1 MGSIVLYIIEWAF
14 ALLVLLAIYKAVFCG
29 TTFHRFNRFYLLG
42 ATLLSAL
49 LPLVHV
55 TLPDSAPL
63 VSEMTIQDT
72 EFAQELSGTLTFVD
86 EPAGFQIVEV
96 DADDIPEKK
105 ESLWA
110 VGLVCTYVVYVLTLV
125 IGWSRGIIRARRFLR
140 GKPRRRLS
148 RTVWLVT
155 HNEPY
160 GPFSWMN
167 YIAISDKEVGFA
179 RLASLR
185 HEYSHVRL
193 MHSVD
198 LIILLACTTVNP
210 VCWLVLQEIKIV
222 HEFEADDEVINRYGI
237 HEQDYQRLLLI
248 KAVGA
253 EAYALASSFNLN
265 IKKRIIMMNKKKTL
279 KRRLLWLLL
288 LVPMLGMTSVLFA
301 RTEEALNFDIVKLK
315 GTITV
320 KGKVVDEKGK
330 PIANAIITE
339 SRPGPAVG
347 FILHG
352 FTDKNGE
359 FSFNTVEMNENL
371 GVGKDG
377 IGTVS
382 IKDYYGK
389 DLVIT
394 LPKGSR
400 SDGVAISIKERNLMR
415 VIVKADGM
423 YHVMNGAVNKDVDL
437 GTLRDIALEFIANPK
452 NDSRLPAIE
461 EYEIPGFK
469 TVETTLKHVIV
480 IEREKG
486 ASLENRDEAY
496 GVIQN
501 ALYELRVK
509 WCIKE
514 FGHQYSVSTPDEQDY
529 ARGMYPN
536 KIVMPEIRYFCDLKL
551 GIRKNAIVAEKE
563 LIDQYS
569 ADPVPVPWNEQGGQL
584 LGVAKSLEQ
593 YLDKIT
599 ADGDTRIRGVKLELS
614 SNADQNFV
622 QEVMD
627 VLWMKGV
634 ISVNTTELPPT
645 RNRLSFTVTGN
656 KPNAGSMI
664 GGAVTDED
672 GPIVMA
678 TVNQRDVDNHIVAQA
693 ITDPQG
699 NWAMPLLDPDNKLE
713 FKADGHTVIQ
723 CFITGVH
730 YDIKLAKGDGFELIH
745 NDGEFT
751 RLTDLPEPDGIY
763 ITVDEMPMLP
773 GGTMA
778 LLEFMRTNIQ
788 YPANAREKNIQGRAV
803 VSFVVHEDGHL
814 SDFKITKSAGNEELD
829 NEAMRMC
836 KSMPNWNPGVENGK
850 KVKVRTQL
858 PVNFRLN

>member
-14 ALLVLLAIYKAVFCG
+14 ALLVLLAIYKAVFSG
-29 TTFHRFNRFYLLG
+29 TTFHRFNRCYLLG

-279 KRRLLWLLL
+279 KRRLMWLLL

-301 RTEEALNFDIVKLK
+301 RTEEAFNFDIATQK
-315 GTITV
+315 GTVTV

-330 PIANAIITE
+330 PIANAMISE
-339 SRPGPAVG
+339 SSPGPAVG
-347 FILHG
+347 FIFHC

-359 FSFNTVEMNENL
+359 FSFNTMEMDVEL
-371 GVGKDG
+371 TAGKEG
-377 IGTVS
+377 YGSVS
-382 IKDYYGK
+382 VKDYYGK
-389 DLVIT
+389 DIVIT
-394 LPKGSR
+394 LTKGGEYK
-400 SDGVAISIKERNLMR
+400 GVGLVSKERNLMR
-415 VIVKADGM
+415 LIVMADGKV
-423 YHVMNGAVNKDVDL
+423 HVTNGVINKDVEMDQL
-437 GTLRDIALEFIANPK
+437 KDIAIQFISNPK
-452 NDSRLPAIE
+452 NDSKLPVIE
-461 EYEIPGFK
+461 DYEIPNYK
-469 TVETTLKHVIV
+469 TVKTALRHAIV
-480 IEREKG
+480 LERENG
-486 ASLENRDEAY
+486 ASLENREAVY
-496 GVIQN
+496 GILMN
-501 ALYELRVK
+501 ALYELRDK
-509 WCIKE
+509 WCVKE
-514 FGHQYSVSTPDEQDY
+514 FGHPYADCTQEQQSF
-529 ARGMYPN
+529 AMGMYPN
-536 KIVMPEIRYFCDLKL
+536 KVLIPEVRFFCDLTL
-551 GIRKNAIVAEKE
+551 RIRRDVAAVEKV
-563 LIDQYS
+563 LVDQYS
-569 ADPVPVPWNEQGGQL
+569 LDAVPVPNIEGQL
-584 LGVAKSLEQ
+584 LGDGKGLER
-593 YLDKIT
+593 LLESIVSS
-599 ADGDTRIRGVKLELS
+599 GDTRIRGVKLELGP
-614 SNADQNFV
+614 NAEKPFV
-622 QEVMD
+622 QEMEK
-627 VLWMKGV
+627 VLRERNV
-634 ISVNTTELPPT
+634 INVKYSYGNTKATQI
-645 RNRLSFTVTGN
+645 TVTGN
-656 KPNAGSMI
+656 KPQEGGIIRGVIKNDEGPMLMVNVTELDGLNRVRSHAISDPEGNFSMRIVSPDDVLFIQYDGYYNVTTELTGS
-664 GGAVTDED
+664 
-672 GPIVMA
+672 
-678 TVNQRDVDNHIVAQA
+678 
-693 ITDPQG
+693 
-699 NWAMPLLDPDNKLE
+699 
-713 FKADGHTVIQ
+713 F
-723 CFITGVH
+723 
-730 YDIKLAKGDGFELIH
+730 YDITLKRDPGAPRPDAEIQASSNVPDK
-745 NDGEFT
+745 
-751 RLTDLPEPDGIY
+751 DGIY
-763 ITVDEMPMLP
+763 STVDVMPMFP
-773 GGTMA
+773 GSSMG
-778 LLEFMRTNIQ
+778 LLEHMRDNIQ
-788 YPANAREKNIQGRAV
+788 YPVKARENRIQGRAL
-803 VSFVVHEDGHL
+803 VSFIVDEEGHL
-814 SDFKITKSAGNEELD
+814 SNFRIDKSTGNEELD
-829 NEAMRMC
+829 QEALRWAAT
-836 KSMPNWNPGVENGK
+836 MPDWTPGMQGGK
-850 KVKVRTQL
+850 KVKVRYQV

>member
-72 EFAQELSGTLTFVD
+72 EFAQELSGTLTFID
-86 EPAGFQIVEV
+86 EP
-96 DADDIPEKK
+96 DDFIISNEAPPAKETKK
-105 ESLWA
+105 NSLWA
-110 VGLVCTYVVYVLTLV
+110 VGLICTYVVYVLTLV

-301 RTEEALNFDIVKLK
+301 RTEEAFNFDIATQK
-315 GTITV
+315 GTVTV

-330 PIANAIITE
+330 PIANAMISE
-339 SRPGPAVG
+339 SSPGPAVG
-347 FILHG
+347 FIFHC

-359 FSFNTVEMNENL
+359 FLFNTVEMDVEL
-371 GVGKDG
+371 TAGKEG
-377 IGTVS
+377 YGSVS
-382 IKDYYGK
+382 VKDYYGK

-394 LPKGSR
+394 LTKGGEYK
-400 SDGVAISIKERNLMR
+400 GVGLVSKERNLMR
-415 VIVKADGM
+415 LIVKADGKV
-423 YHVMNGAVNKDVDL
+423 HVTNGVVNKDVEMDQL
-437 GTLRDIALEFIANPK
+437 KDIAIQFISNPK
-452 NDSRLPAIE
+452 NDSKLPVIE
-461 EYEIPGFK
+461 DYEIPNYK
-469 TVETTLKHVIV
+469 TVKTALKHAIV
-480 IEREKG
+480 LERENG
-486 ASLENRDEAY
+486 ASLENREAVY
-496 GVIQN
+496 GILMN
-501 ALYELRVK
+501 ALYELRDK
-509 WCIKE
+509 WCVKE
-514 FGHQYSVSTPDEQDY
+514 FGHPYADCTQEQQSF
-529 ARGMYPN
+529 AMGMYLN
-536 KIVMPEIRYFCDLKL
+536 KVIIPEVRFFCDLTL
-551 GIRKNAIVAEKE
+551 RIRRDVAAVEKV
-563 LIDQYS
+563 LVDQYS
-569 ADPVPVPWNEQGGQL
+569 IDAIPVPNTEGMFIGD
-584 LGVAKSLEQ
+584 GKGLEKA
-593 YLDKIT
+593 LDEIISS
-599 ADGDTRIRGVKLELS
+599 GDKRIRGVKLEIGP
-614 SNADQNFV
+614 NGEKPFV
-622 QEVMD
+622 QEIEKA
-627 VLWMKGV
+627 LRKHNV
-634 ISVNTTELPPT
+634 INVKYSFGNT
-645 RNRLSFTVTGN
+645 RGAKITVAGN
-656 KPNAGSMI
+656 KPQAGGIISGSIKNDEGPMLMVN
-664 GGAVTDED
+664 VTELDD
-672 GPIVMA
+672 LNRI
-678 TVNQRDVDNHIVAQA
+678 RSHA
-693 ITDPQG
+693 ISDPQG
-699 NWAMPLLDPDNKLE
+699 NFSMRIIDP
-713 FKADGHTVIQ
+713 ADVLFIQ
-723 CFITGVH
+723 YDGYYNVSAEMTGSFFDITLQRDPGAPRP
-730 YDIKLAKGDGFELIH
+730 DADTQSPSNAPDK
-745 NDGEFT
+745 
-751 RLTDLPEPDGIY
+751 DGIY
-763 ITVDEMPMLP
+763 STVSVSPMFP
-773 GGTMA
+773 GGFDG
-778 LLEFMRTNIQ
+778 LLEHMRDNIK
-788 YPANAREKNIQGRAV
+788 YPANARANGIQGRAI
-803 VSFVVHEDGHL
+803 VSFIVDEEGHL
-814 SDFKITKSAGNEELD
+814 SNFRIDKSTGNEELD
-829 NEAMRMC
+829 QEALRWAAT
-836 KSMPNWNPGVENGK
+836 MPDWVPGMQDGK
-850 KVKVRTQL
+850 KVKARYQV

>member
-72 EFAQELSGTLTFVD
+72 EFAQELSGTLTFID
-86 EPAGFQIVEV
+86 EP
-96 DADDIPEKK
+96 DDFIISNEAPPAKETKK
-105 ESLWA
+105 NSLWA
-110 VGLVCTYVVYVLTLV
+110 VGLICTYVVYVLTLV

-301 RTEEALNFDIVKLK
+301 RTEEAFNFDIATQK
-315 GTITV
+315 GNVTV

-330 PIANAIITE
+330 PIANAMISE
-339 SRPGPAVG
+339 SSPGPAVG
-347 FILHG
+347 FIFHC

-359 FSFNTVEMNENL
+359 FSFNTVEMDVEL
-371 GVGKDG
+371 TAGKEG
-377 IGTVS
+377 YGSVS
-382 IKDYYGK
+382 VKDYYGK
-389 DLVIT
+389 DIVIT
-394 LPKGSR
+394 LTKGGEYK
-400 SDGVAISIKERNLMR
+400 GVGLVSKERNLMR
-415 VIVKADGM
+415 LIVKADGKV
-423 YHVMNGAVNKDVDL
+423 HVTNGVVNKDVEMDQL
-437 GTLRDIALEFIANPK
+437 KDIAIQFISNPK
-452 NDSRLPAIE
+452 NDSKLPVIE
-461 EYEIPGFK
+461 DYEIPNYK
-469 TVETTLKHVIV
+469 TVKTALRHAIV
-480 IEREKG
+480 LERENG
-486 ASLENRDEAY
+486 ASLENREAVY
-496 GVIQN
+496 GALMN
-501 ALYELRVK
+501 ALYELRDK
-509 WCIKE
+509 WCVKE
-514 FGHQYSVSTPDEQDY
+514 FGHPYADCTQEQQSF
-529 ARGMYPN
+529 AMAMYPN
-536 KIVMPEIRYFCDLKL
+536 KVLIPEVRFFCDLTL
-551 GIRKNAIVAEKE
+551 RIRRDVAAAEKM
-563 LIDQYS
+563 LVDQYS
-569 ADPVPVPWNEQGGQL
+569 LDAVPVPNIEGQL
-584 LGVAKSLEQ
+584 LGDGKGLER
-593 YLDKIT
+593 LLESIVSS
-599 ADGDTRIRGVKLELS
+599 GDTRIRGVKLELGP
-614 SNADQNFV
+614 NAEKPFV
-622 QEVMD
+622 QEMEKALRKHNVIN
-627 VLWMKGV
+627 VKYSFGNTKGTK
-634 ISVNTTELPPT
+634 I
-645 RNRLSFTVTGN
+645 TVAGN
-656 KPNAGSMI
+656 KPQAGGMVSGVIKNDEGPMLMVN
-664 GGAVTDED
+664 VTELDD
-672 GPIVMA
+672 LNRI
-678 TVNQRDVDNHIVAQA
+678 RSHA
-693 ITDPQG
+693 ISDPQG
-699 NWAMPLLDPDNKLE
+699 NFSMRIVNPADVLFIQYDGYYNVSAEMTGSFFDITMQRDPGAPRPDAENQPTTYTPDK
-713 FKADGHTVIQ
+713 
-723 CFITGVH
+723 
-730 YDIKLAKGDGFELIH
+730 
-745 NDGEFT
+745 
-751 RLTDLPEPDGIY
+751 DGIY
-763 ITVDEMPMLP
+763 STVDVMPFFP
-773 GGTMA
+773 GGTME
-778 LLEFMRTNIQ
+778 LLENMRTNIN
-788 YPANAREKNIQGRAV
+788 YPAKARADGIQGRAL
-803 VSFVVHEDGHL
+803 VSFIVDEEGHL
-814 SDFKITKSAGNEELD
+814 SNFRIDKSTGNEELD
-829 NEAMRMC
+829 QEALRWAA
-836 KSMPNWNPGVENGK
+836 SMPDWEPGMISGK
-850 KVKVRTQL
+850 KVKVRYQV